1 MVLYLFVPSLP
12 VSSSPDPCGQ
22 PDLADVG
29 SNERWQQLQA
39 LRRQTLPIDPWIAAL
54 ESGALP
60 LDADLVAALATRVDR
75 PGAER
80 LLAMGVAAG
89 VDWFWQSLARELLG
103 LAGTVQAVWLEP
115 LLACAGLISPDQN
128 LAWAQ
133 VLGCFQDPRVADQ
146 LRRLGVGSGWQ
157 QPDLLPLLG
166 HQRQPQDGPLL
177 LELALQ
183 PAPLALRQ
191 AALEGL
197 AVGLAAWPFAPLR
210 AGLVVLAQDLHG
222 ALASKA
228 VDLLARLPQGQ
239 SALRRLGRLALD
251 TEVAQRLQRRL
262 CPSPLVLVVHGRRG
276 GVIPDEVRALASA
289 VEQRRGAPVVLQ
301 ALTAEPPQASAGF
314 LNAAQQAQMVTLVPL
329 LLVPGGHVRVDLNAI
344 ARDWRRRLASQQGVS
359 LQRLSFLGAWP
370 AWQQLLAAQL
380 HQAADRRPCCWLHH
394 PLDGELA
401 HRYVVLLSHL
411 LGYPGVSAPY
421 SAAMDQLGPVAA
433 NSSVVQPLTLAANR
447 LTESLEASVM
457 REPENGCD
465 GRVQLLPPLLQQLE
479 VREFLLTSLE
489 ALP

>member
-1 MVLYLFVPSLP
+1 MQRPSIST
-12 VSSSPDPCGQ
+12 SSQPCGE
-22 PDLADVG
+22 PGLADVG

-39 LRRQTLPIDPWIAAL
+39 LRRQTLPIDPWLRAL

-60 LDADLVAALATRVDR
+60 LEADLVVALATRVDR

-89 VDWFWQSLARELLG
+89 ADWFWQSLARELLG
-103 LAGTVQAVWLEP
+103 LAGTVSAVWLEP
-115 LLACAGLISPDQN
+115 LLACAGLISPDQH

-133 VLGCFQDPRVADQ
+133 ALGCFQDPRVADQ

-157 QPDLLPLLG
+157 EPSLLPLLG

-177 LELALQ
+177 LDLALQ

-197 AVGLAAWPFAPLR
+197 AVGLAAWPIAPLR

-239 SALRRLGRLALD
+239 SVLRRLGRLALD

-314 LNAAQQAQMVTLVPL
+314 FDAAQQAQMVTLVPL
-329 LLVPGGHVRVDLNAI
+329 LLLPGGHVRVDLNAI
-344 ARDWRRRLASQQGVS
+344 ARDWRRRLASLQGVS
-359 LQRLSFLGAWP
+359 LQRHFFLGAWP
-370 AWQQLLAAQL
+370 GWQQLLAAQL
-380 HQAADRRPCCWLHH
+380 RQVAGGRSCCWLHH

-401 HRYVVLLSHL
+401 NRYVALLSQV

-433 NSSVVQPLTLAANR
+433 NSTVVQPLTLAANR
-447 LTESLEASVM
+447 LTESLEASVSS
-457 REPENGCD
+457 EQENGPN
-465 GRVQLLPPLLQQLE
+465 GRVLLLPPLLQQLE
-479 VREFLLTSLE
+479 VREFLLTSLG

>member
-1 MVLYLFVPSLP
+1 MPSLP

-22 PDLADVG
+22 PVLADVG

-39 LRRQTLPIDPWIAAL
+39 LRRQTLPIAPWLGAL

-60 LDADLVAALATRVDR
+60 LEADLVAALATRVDR

-80 LLAMGVAAG
+80 LLAIGVAAG
-89 VDWFWQSLARELLG
+89 VDWFWPSLGRELLG
-103 LAGTVQAVWLEP
+103 SAGTVQAVWLEP
-115 LLACAGLISPDQN
+115 LLACAGLISPDQH

-146 LRRLGVGSGWQ
+146 LRRSGDGSGWQ
-157 QPDLLPLLG
+157 EPSLLPLLG
-166 HQRQPQDGPLL
+166 HQRQAQDGALL
-177 LELALQ
+177 LDLALQ

-197 AVGLAAWPFAPLR
+197 AVGLAAWPVAPLR
-210 AGLVVLAQDLHG
+210 AGLAVLAQDLNS
-222 ALASKA
+222 ALAAKA

-239 SALRRLGRLALD
+239 PALRRLGRLALD

-289 VEQRRGAPVVLQ
+289 VEQRRGAPVLLQ
-301 ALTAEPPQASAGF
+301 ALTAKPPQASAGF

-344 ARDWRRRLASQQGVS
+344 ARDWRRRLASQQGVA
-359 LQRLSFLGAWP
+359 LQRRSFLGAWP
-370 AWQQLLAAQL
+370 AWQQVLAAQL
-380 HQAADRRPCCWLHH
+380 RQVAGERPCCWLHH

-401 HRYVVLLSHL
+401 NRYVALLSQR

-421 SAAMDQLGPVAA
+421 SSAMDQLGTIAA
-433 NSSVVQPLTLAANR
+433 NSTAVQPLTLAANR
-447 LTESLEASVM
+447 LSESLEASVIPE
-457 REPENGCD
+457 RETGSN
-465 GRVQLLPPLLQQLE
+465 RRIQLLPPLLQQLE

>member
-1 MVLYLFVPSLP
+1 MPSL
-12 VSSSPDPCGQ
+12 SSSPSPQPCGE
-22 PDLADVG
+22 PGLADVG

-39 LRRQTLPIDPWIAAL
+39 LRRQTLPIGPWIAAL

-60 LDADLVAALATRVDR
+60 LEADLLAALATRVDR

-80 LLAMGVAAG
+80 LLAMAVAAG
-89 VDWFWQSLARELLG
+89 EDWFWQCLGRELLG
-103 LAGTVQAVWLEP
+103 VAGTVAAVWLDP

-133 VLGCFQDPRVADQ
+133 VLGCFKDSRVADQ
-146 LRRLGVGSGWQ
+146 LRRLGDGSGWQ
-157 QPDLLPLLG
+157 QPTVLPLLG
-166 HQRQPQDGPLL
+166 HQRQPQDGALL

-197 AVGLAAWPFAPLR
+197 AVGLAAWPVAPLR

-222 ALASKA
+222 ALAAKA
-228 VDLLARLPQGQ
+228 VDLLARLPHGQ
-239 SALRRLGRLALD
+239 PALRRLDRLALATD
-251 TEVAQRLQRRL
+251 VAQRLRRRL
-262 CPSPLVLVVHGRRG
+262 SPSPLVLVVHGRRG

-289 VEQRRGAPVVLQ
+289 VELRRGAPVVLQ

-329 LLVPGGHVRVDLNAI
+329 LLVPGGHVRADLKAI
-344 ARDWRRRLASQQGVS
+344 SRDWRGRLVSQQGVA
-359 LQRLSFLGAWP
+359 LQRRSFLGAWP

-380 HQAADRRPCCWLHH
+380 RQVAGGRSCCWLHH

-401 HRYVVLLSHL
+401 HRYVAL
-411 LGYPGVSAPY
+411 LGQVLGCPGVSAPY

-433 NSSVVQPLTLAANR
+433 NSAVVQPLTLAANR
-447 LTESLEASVM
+447 LTESLEASAM
-457 REPENGCD
+457 REPENRCD
-465 GRVQLLPPLLQQLE
+465 GRVQLLPPLLQQPE
-479 VREFLLTSLE
+479 VREFLLSSLG

>member
-1 MVLYLFVPSLP
+1 M
-12 VSSSPDPCGQ
+12 G
-22 PDLADVG
+22 
-29 SNERWQQLQA
+29 
-39 LRRQTLPIDPWIAAL
+39 PWLGAL

-60 LDADLVAALATRVDR
+60 LEADLVVALATRVDR

-89 VDWFWQSLARELLG
+89 ADWFWQSLARELLG

-115 LLACAGLISPDQN
+115 LLACAGLISPDQY

-133 VLGCFQDPRVADQ
+133 ALGCFQDPRVADQ

-157 QPDLLPLLG
+157 EPSLLPLLG
-166 HQRQPQDGPLL
+166 HQRQPQDWALL
-177 LELALQ
+177 LDLALQ

-197 AVGLAAWPFAPLR
+197 AVGLAAWPVAPLR

-239 SALRRLGRLALD
+239 SVLRRLGRLALD
-251 TEVAQRLQRRL
+251 TEVAQRLKRRL
-262 CPSPLVLVVHGRRG
+262 SPSPLVLVVHGRRG

-314 LNAAQQAQMVTLVPL
+314 FDAAQQAQMVTLVPL

-344 ARDWRRRLASQQGVS
+344 ARDWRRRLSSQQGVALHGVA
-359 LQRLSFLGAWP
+359 LQRRSFLGAWP
-370 AWQQLLAAQL
+370 AWQQFLATQL
-380 HQAADRRPCCWLHH
+380 RQVAGGRSCCWLHH

-401 HRYVVLLSHL
+401 HRYVALLSHV

-433 NSSVVQPLTLAANR
+433 NSTVVQPLTLAANR

-457 REPENGCD
+457 SEPGTGSN
-465 GRVQLLPPLLQQLE
+465 RRIQLLPPLLQQLE

>member
-1 MVLYLFVPSLP
+1 
-12 VSSSPDPCGQ
+12 
-22 PDLADVG
+22 
-29 SNERWQQLQA
+29 
-39 LRRQTLPIDPWIAAL
+39 
-54 ESGALP
+54 
-60 LDADLVAALATRVDR
+60 
-75 PGAER
+75 
-80 LLAMGVAAG
+80 
-89 VDWFWQSLARELLG
+89 
-103 LAGTVQAVWLEP
+103 
-115 LLACAGLISPDQN
+115 
-128 LAWAQ
+128 
-133 VLGCFQDPRVADQ
+133 VADQ

-157 QPDLLPLLG
+157 EASLLPLLG
-166 HQRQPQDGPLL
+166 HQRQAQDGALL

-197 AVGLAAWPFAPLR
+197 AVGLAAWPVAPLR
-210 AGLVVLAQDLHG
+210 NGLVLLAQDLHG
-222 ALASKA
+222 ALAAKA

-251 TEVAQRLQRRL
+251 TEVAQRLQRRI

-301 ALTAEPPQASAGF
+301 ALTADPPQASAGF

-344 ARDWRRRLASQQGVS
+344 ARDWRRRLASQQGVALHGVA
-359 LQRLSFLGAWP
+359 LQRRSFLGAWP
-370 AWQQLLAAQL
+370 AWQQVLAAQL
-380 HQAADRRPCCWLHH
+380 RQVAGGRPCCWLHH

-401 HRYVVLLSHL
+401 HRYVALLSHV

-457 REPENGCD
+457 SEPETGSNR
-465 GRVQLLPPLLQQLE
+465 RVQLLPPLLQQLE
-479 VREFLLTSLE
+479 VREFLLTSLG

>member
-1 MVLYLFVPSLP
+1 MQSLP
-12 VSSSPDPCGQ
+12 ISTSPPFCGQ
-22 PDLADVG
+22 PGLADVD

-39 LRRQTLPIDPWIAAL
+39 LRRQTLPIDPWLGAL

-60 LDADLVAALATRVDR
+60 LEADLVAALATRVDR

-80 LLAMGVAAG
+80 LLAMGVALGA
-89 VDWFWQSLARELLG
+89 DWFWQSLARELLG

-115 LLACAGLISPDQN
+115 LLACAGLISPDQH

-146 LRRLGVGSGWQ
+146 LRRLGDGSAWQ
-157 QPDLLPLLG
+157 QPSLLPLLG
-166 HQRQPQDGPLL
+166 HQRQAQDGALL
-177 LELALQ
+177 LDLVLQ
-183 PAPLALRQ
+183 SAPLTLRQ

-197 AVGLAAWPFAPLR
+197 AVGLAAWPVAPLR

-222 ALASKA
+222 AIASKA

-239 SALRRLGRLALD
+239 PALRRLGRLALA

-262 CPSPLVLVVHGRRG
+262 SPSPLVLVVHGRRG
-276 GVIPDEVRALASA
+276 GVIPDEVRSLASA

-314 LNAAQQAQMVTLVPL
+314 LNAAQQAQLVTLVPL
-329 LLVPGGHVRVDLNAI
+329 LLVPGGHVRVDLKAI
-344 ARDWRRRLASQQGVS
+344 SSDWRRRLASQQGVA
-359 LQRLSFLGAWP
+359 LRRRSFLGAWP

-380 HQAADRRPCCWLHH
+380 RQVAGGRPCCWLHH

-401 HRYVVLLSHL
+401 HRYVALLSQV

-421 SAAMDQLGPVAA
+421 SAVMDQLGPVAA
-433 NSSVVQPLTLAANR
+433 NSTVVQPLTLAANR
-447 LTESLEASVM
+447 LTESLEASVV
-457 REPENGCD
+457 REPEKGCD

-479 VREFLLTSLE
+479 VREFLLTSLG

>member
-1 MVLYLFVPSLP
+1 M
-12 VSSSPDPCGQ
+12 
-22 PDLADVG
+22 
-29 SNERWQQLQA
+29 
-39 LRRQTLPIDPWIAAL
+39 PIGPWLGAI

-60 LDADLVAALATRVDR
+60 LEADLLAALATRVDR

-80 LLAMGVAAG
+80 LLAMGVEAEA
-89 VDWFWQSLARELLG
+89 DWFWPSLGRELLG
-103 LAGTVQAVWLEP
+103 VAGTVQGVWLEP
-115 LLACAGLISPDQN
+115 LLACAGLISPHQH

-146 LRRLGVGSGWQ
+146 LRRLGDGYGWK
-157 QPDLLPLLG
+157 QPSLLPLLG
-166 HQRQPQDGPLL
+166 HQRQAQDGALL
-177 LELALQ
+177 LDLALQ
-183 PAPLALRQ
+183 PVPLAVRQ

-197 AVGLAAWPFAPLR
+197 AVGLAAWPVAPLR
-210 AGLVVLAQDLHG
+210 AGLVALAQDLHG
-222 ALASKA
+222 SLAAKA

-239 SALRRLGRLALD
+239 PALRRLGRLALD
-251 TEVAQRLQRRL
+251 TEVAQRIHRRL
-262 CPSPLVLVVHGRRG
+262 SPSPLVLVVHGRRG

-301 ALTAEPPQASAGF
+301 ALTAEPPQTSAGF
-314 LNAAQQAQMVTLVPL
+314 LNAAQRAQMVTLVPL

-344 ARDWRRRLASQQGVS
+344 SCDWRCRLASQQGVALQGVS
-359 LQRLSFLGAWP
+359 LQRRSFLGAWP
-370 AWQQLLAAQL
+370 AWQQVLAAQL
-380 HQAADRRPCCWLHH
+380 RHVAGGRPCCWLHH

-401 HRYVVLLSHL
+401 HRYVAHLSQV

-433 NSSVVQPLTLAANR
+433 NSTVVQPLTLAANR

-457 REPENGCD
+457 RQPENGYD
-465 GRVQLLPPLLQQLE
+465 GRLQLLPPLLQQLE

>member
-1 MVLYLFVPSLP
+1 M
-12 VSSSPDPCGQ
+12 
-22 PDLADVG
+22 
-29 SNERWQQLQA
+29 
-39 LRRQTLPIDPWIAAL
+39 PIGPWIAAL
-54 ESGALP
+54 EDGVLP
-60 LDADLVAALATRVDR
+60 LEADLVAALATRVDR

-89 VDWFWQSLARELLG
+89 EDWFWQSLARERLG
-103 LAGTVQAVWLEP
+103 LAGNVQAVWLEP
-115 LLACAGLISPDQN
+115 LLACAGLISPDQH

-146 LRRLGVGSGWQ
+146 LRRLGDGSGWQ
-157 QPDLLPLLG
+157 EASLLPLLG
-166 HQRQPQDGPLL
+166 HQRQAQDGALL
-177 LELALQ
+177 LDLALR

-197 AVGLAAWPFAPLR
+197 AVGLAAWPVGPLR

-222 ALASKA
+222 ALAAKA

-239 SALRRLGRLALD
+239 PALRRLGRLVLD
-251 TEVAQRLQRRL
+251 TEVAQRIQRRL
-262 CPSPLVLVVHGRRG
+262 SPSPLVLVVHGRRG

-329 LLVPGGHVRVDLNAI
+329 LLVPGGHVRVDLKAI
-344 ARDWRRRLASQQGVS
+344 SGEWRRRLASQQGVALQGVS
-359 LQRLSFLGAWP
+359 LQRRSFLGAWP
-370 AWQQLLAAQL
+370 AWQQVLAAQL
-380 HQAADRRPCCWLHH
+380 RQVAGGKSCCWLHH

-401 HRYVVLLSHL
+401 KRYVALLSQV
-411 LGYPGVSAPY
+411 LGCPGVSAPY

-447 LTESLEASVM
+447 LTESLEASLM
-457 REPENGCD
+457 GEPENGCD
-465 GRVQLLPPLLQQLE
+465 RQVQLLPPLLQQLE
-479 VREFLLTSLE
+479 VREFLLASLG

>member
-1 MVLYLFVPSLP
+1 M
-12 VSSSPDPCGQ
+12 G
-22 PDLADVG
+22 
-29 SNERWQQLQA
+29 
-39 LRRQTLPIDPWIAAL
+39 PWLGAL

-60 LDADLVAALATRVDR
+60 LEADLVVALATRVDR

-89 VDWFWQSLARELLG
+89 ADWFWQSLARELLG
-103 LAGTVQAVWLEP
+103 SAGTVQAVWLEP
-115 LLACAGLISPDQN
+115 LLACAGLISPDQH

-133 VLGCFQDPRVADQ
+133 ALGCFQDPRVADQ

-157 QPDLLPLLG
+157 EPSLLPLLG
-166 HQRQPQDGPLL
+166 HQRQPQDGALL
-177 LELALQ
+177 LDLALQ

-197 AVGLAAWPFAPLR
+197 AVGLAAWPVAPLR

-239 SALRRLGRLALD
+239 SVLRRLGRLALD

-314 LNAAQQAQMVTLVPL
+314 FDAAQQAQMVTLVPL

-344 ARDWRRRLASQQGVS
+344 ARDWRRRLSSQQGVALHGVS
-359 LQRLSFLGAWP
+359 LQRRSFLGAWP
-370 AWQQLLAAQL
+370 AWQQFLATQL
-380 HQAADRRPCCWLHH
+380 RQVAGGRSCCWLHH

-401 HRYVVLLSHL
+401 HRYVALLSHV

-433 NSSVVQPLTLAANR
+433 NSTVVQPLTLAANR

-457 REPENGCD
+457 SEPETGSN
-465 GRVQLLPPLLQQLE
+465 RRIQLLPPLLQQLE

-489 ALP
+489 VLP

>member
-1 MVLYLFVPSLP
+1 MAPSLP

-22 PDLADVG
+22 PVLAADG
-29 SNERWQQLQA
+29 SNERWQQLQT
-39 LRRQTLPIDPWIAAL
+39 LRRQTLPIGPWLGAL

-60 LDADLVAALATRVDR
+60 LEADLVAALATRVDR

-80 LLAMGVAAG
+80 LLAMGGAAG
-89 VDWFWQSLARELLG
+89 ADWFWQSLGRELLG
-103 LAGTVQAVWLEP
+103 LAGPGAAVWLEP
-115 LLACAGLISPDQN
+115 LLACAAQISPGHRS
-128 LAWAQ
+128 AWAQ

-146 LRRLGVGSGWQ
+146 LRRLGVESGWQ
-157 QPDLLPLLG
+157 EASLLPLLG
-166 HQRQPQDGPLL
+166 HQRQAQDGSLL
-177 LELALQ
+177 LDLALQ

-197 AVGLAAWPFAPLR
+197 AVGLAAWPVAPLR

-222 ALASKA
+222 VLAAKA

-239 SALRRLGRLALD
+239 PALRRLGRLALD

-262 CPSPLVLVVHGRRG
+262 SPSPLVLVVHGRRG

-289 VEQRRGAPVVLQ
+289 VEQRRGASVVLQ

-314 LNAAQQAQMVTLVPL
+314 FDAAQQAQMVTLVPL

-344 ARDWRRRLASQQGVS
+344 ARDWRRRLSSQQAASQQGVA
-359 LQRLSFLGAWP
+359 LQRCSFLGAWP

-380 HQAADRRPCCWLHH
+380 RQVAGGRSCCWLHH
-394 PLDGELA
+394 PLDGELPK
-401 HRYVVLLSHL
+401 RYVVLLTQV

-433 NSSVVQPLTLAANR
+433 PSTVVQPLTLAANR
-447 LTESLEASVM
+447 LTESLEASVSS
-457 REPENGCD
+457 EQETGPN

-479 VREFLLTSLE
+479 VREFLLTSLG

>member
-1 MVLYLFVPSLP
+1 MPSLP
-12 VSSSPDPCGQ
+12 VSSSPEPCGQ
-22 PDLADVG
+22 PVLADVG
-29 SNERWQQLQA
+29 SNERWHQLQG
-39 LRRQTLPIDPWIAAL
+39 LRRQILPIDPWLGAL

-60 LDADLVAALATRVDR
+60 LEVDLVAALATRVDR

-89 VDWFWQSLARELLG
+89 ESWFWQSLARELLG
-103 LAGTVQAVWLEP
+103 LAATAQAVWLEP
-115 LLACAGLISPDQN
+115 LLACAGLMSPDQH

-146 LRRLGVGSGWQ
+146 LRRLGDGSGWK
-157 QPDLLPLLG
+157 QPSLLPLLG
-166 HQRQPQDGPLL
+166 HQRQAEDGALL
-177 LELALQ
+177 LDLALQ
-183 PAPLALRQ
+183 PVPLAVRQ

-197 AVGLAAWPFAPLR
+197 AVGLAAWPVAPLR

-222 ALASKA
+222 ALAAKA

-251 TEVAQRLQRRL
+251 TDVAQRLRRRL

-289 VEQRRGAPVVLQ
+289 VEQRRGAPVLLQ
-301 ALTAEPPQASAGF
+301 ALTAEPPQAGAGF
-314 LNAAQQAQMVTLVPL
+314 LNAAQRAQMVTLVPL
-329 LLVPGGHVRVDLNAI
+329 LLLPGGHVRVDLNAI
-344 ARDWRRRLASQQGVS
+344 SGDWRRRLASQQGVA
-359 LQRLSFLGAWP
+359 LQRRSFLGAWP
-370 AWQQLLAAQL
+370 AWQQVLAAQL
-380 HQAADRRPCCWLHH
+380 RQVAGGKPCCWLHH

-401 HRYVVLLSHL
+401 HRYVALLSQV
-411 LGYPGVSAPY
+411 LGCPGVSAPY

-433 NSSVVQPLTLAANR
+433 NSTVVQPLTLAANR

-457 REPENGCD
+457 GEPENGCD
-465 GRVQLLPPLLQQLE
+465 GRVQLLPPLLHQLE
-479 VREFLLTSLE
+479 VREFLLASLE

>member
-1 MVLYLFVPSLP
+1 M
-12 VSSSPDPCGQ
+12 G
-22 PDLADVG
+22 
-29 SNERWQQLQA
+29 
-39 LRRQTLPIDPWIAAL
+39 PWLGAL

-60 LDADLVAALATRVDR
+60 LEADLVVALATRVDR

-89 VDWFWQSLARELLG
+89 ADWFWQSLARELLG

-115 LLACAGLISPDQN
+115 LLACAGLISPDQH

-133 VLGCFQDPRVADQ
+133 ALGCFQDPRVADQ

-157 QPDLLPLLG
+157 EPSLLPLLG
-166 HQRQPQDGPLL
+166 HQRQPQDGALL
-177 LELALQ
+177 LDLALQ

-197 AVGLAAWPFAPLR
+197 AVGLAAWPVAPLR

-239 SALRRLGRLALD
+239 SVLRRLGRLALD

-314 LNAAQQAQMVTLVPL
+314 FDAAQQAQMVTLVPL

-344 ARDWRRRLASQQGVS
+344 ARDWRRRLSSQQAASQQGVA
-359 LQRLSFLGAWP
+359 LQRCSFLGAWP

-380 HQAADRRPCCWLHH
+380 RQVAGGRSCCWLHH
-394 PLDGELA
+394 PLDGELPK
-401 HRYVVLLSHL
+401 RYVVLLTQV

-433 NSSVVQPLTLAANR
+433 NSTVVQPLTLAANR

-457 REPENGCD
+457 SEPGTGSN
-465 GRVQLLPPLLQQLE
+465 RRIQLLPPLLQQLE

>member
-1 MVLYLFVPSLP
+1 M
-12 VSSSPDPCGQ
+12 
-22 PDLADVG
+22 
-29 SNERWQQLQA
+29 
-39 LRRQTLPIDPWIAAL
+39 PIGPWIAAL
-54 ESGALP
+54 EGGVLP
-60 LDADLVAALATRVDR
+60 LEADLVAALATRVDR

-89 VDWFWQSLARELLG
+89 EDWFWQSLARERLG

-115 LLACAGLISPDQN
+115 LLACAGLISPDQH

-133 VLGCFQDPRVADQ
+133 VLGCFQDPLVADQ
-146 LRRLGVGSGWQ
+146 LRRLGVESGWQ
-157 QPDLLPLLG
+157 EASLLPLLG
-166 HQRQPQDGPLL
+166 HQRQAQDGALL
-177 LELALQ
+177 LDLALR

-197 AVGLAAWPFAPLR
+197 AVGLAAWPVAPLR

-222 ALASKA
+222 ALAAKA

-239 SALRRLGRLALD
+239 PALRRLGRLALD
-251 TEVAQRLQRRL
+251 TEVAQRLRRRL
-262 CPSPLVLVVHGRRG
+262 SPSPLVLVVHGRRG

-329 LLVPGGHVRVDLNAI
+329 LLVPGGHVRVDLKAI
-344 ARDWRRRLASQQGVS
+344 SGDWRRRLASQQGVS
-359 LQRLSFLGAWP
+359 LQRRSFLGAWP
-370 AWQQLLAAQL
+370 AWQQVLAAQL
-380 HQAADRRPCCWLHH
+380 RQVADGKPCCWLHH

-401 HRYVVLLSHL
+401 HRYVALLSQV
-411 LGYPGVSAPY
+411 LGCPGVSAPY

-447 LTESLEASVM
+447 LTESLEASLM
-457 REPENGCD
+457 GEPENGCD
-465 GRVQLLPPLLQQLE
+465 RQVQLLPPLLQQLE
-479 VREFLLTSLE
+479 VREFLLASLG